1 MACGWCVVGTW
12 RACGRCVGGMCLALG
27 VLQRCQAT
35 VLPLWQLRG
44 CLRGPHSAPGEGL
57 LAARLLQSRFSCA
70 PGMAW
75 AWLSLWPE
83 ELVSWPRSYSEISR
97 RPLCPVSGTDPTTQS
112 VAPPARCLPL
122 SLTPPPVI
130 ASCLPTPYSFSAA
143 NASLTC
149 TCLTCTC
156 LTCTSLTCTASRIL
170 TRPLGL
176 SPYQLLG
183 GLGVSSLG
191 RALDPSQH
199 TLKTKHR
206 LLPVAAQ
213 VCGSTSC
220 RLLDPSPWPQA
231 HGETFRT
238 SQYAKY
244 TKHAK
249 GPTLAWSFAHV
260 LLPPGFSSLPSL

>member
-1 MACGWCVVGTW
+1 MCRC
-12 RACGRCVGGMCLALG
+12 RAEAQRGQGLA
-27 VLQRCQAT
+27 QRCTADENTKQEPD
-35 VLPLWQLRG
+35 VLN
-44 CLRGPHSAPGEGL
+44 
-57 LAARLLQSRFSCA
+57 
-70 PGMAW
+70 
-75 AWLSLWPE
+75 LS
-83 ELVSWPRSYSEISR
+83 
-97 RPLCPVSGTDPTTQS
+97 SGTGVGMMGKPKI
-112 VAPPARCLPL
+112 C
-122 SLTPPPVI
+122 
-130 ASCLPTPYSFSAA
+130 
-143 NASLTC
+143 
-149 TCLTCTC
+149 
-156 LTCTSLTCTASRIL
+156 SRIL

>member
-1 MACGWCVVGTW
+1 M
-12 RACGRCVGGMCLALG
+12 
-27 VLQRCQAT
+27 
-35 VLPLWQLRG
+35 PSLRD
-44 CLRGPHSAPGEGL
+44 RPHHPI
-57 LAARLLQSRFSCA
+57 SC
-70 PGMAW
+70 
-75 AWLSLWPE
+75 
-83 ELVSWPRSYSEISR
+83 
-97 RPLCPVSGTDPTTQS
+97 PTSQM
-112 VAPPARCLPL
+112 PPPL
-122 SLTPPPVI
+122 SHPSSCYCQLPPH
-130 ASCLPTPYSFSAA
+130 PYSFSAA